1 MPLRWWSG
9 LNSAVL
15 TQLHISRHC
24 MCRWKNVTKLHSTR
38 AKLQMEDVLYH
49 CSIFL
54 LTRLR
59 GVDCADLLGRAVS
72 FGAPPS
78 PSAGVCLPH
87 RLTERLGHRLSTTS
101 LSPSPTTSSSPS
113 SPSSLLLLL
122 LLLDTLHLG
131 ISSSPPLSLNLLLLK
146 LLRQFL

>member
-1 MPLRWWSG
+1 MGKLRLG
-9 LNSAVL
+9 
-15 TQLHISRHC
+15 
-24 MCRWKNVTKLHSTR
+24 K
-38 AKLQMEDVLYH
+38 EVLYH

-59 GVDCADLLGRAVS
+59 GIDCVDLLGRAVS

-78 PSAGVCLPH
+78 PSTGVCLPH

-101 LSPSPTTSSSPS
+101 FPSPSPSPSTSSSSSPS
-113 SPSSLLLLL
+113 SSSLLLLL

>member
-24 MCRWKNVTKLHSTR
+24 MCKWENVTKLHSTR

-59 GVDCADLLGRAVS
+59 GVDCADLLRRAVS

-101 LSPSPTTSSSPS
+101 LSLSPSPST
-113 SPSSLLLLL
+113 SSLLLLL